1 MNSDLKK
8 LKDSIDGLIIL
19 LYLKLDLDDISARK
33 ETINIFL
40 DRLNKM
46 ILDNIS
52 FECKQEIL
60 QSLNNKVRE
69 INYGR

>member
-8 LKDSIDGLIIL
+8 LKDSIDGLIVL

>member
-1 MNSDLKK
+1 MNNDLKK
-8 LKDSIDGLIIL
+8 LKDSIDGLIVL